1 VKASVQRALC
11 SLALLS
17 CATTDGSSAIA
28 QTVQSRKADGDAPPS
43 AVIDQAEQQL
53 HQTFTNLQFEDFGPA
68 PVKGP
73 IYQAT
78 AGGRIIYYAPQS
90 EHLLFAAVYDRNGV
104 NVTALAQDASAR
116 KKLGSLDPAKALVIG
131 PAGAPTVI
139 EFTDPECP
147 YCRALEKF
155 WLAKAAEGK
164 PVRRLVYFVSGIH
177 PKAAAKSEHILCS
190 PDKEAEFKAIY
201 AGAEPAKLR
210 TCAAGHAKVE
220 ADAMAVHKIGIT
232 GTPTLIVDGKLV
244 SGFQQGELE
253 KFLEDHAKTPDASN
267 FHSLKTDAVE
277 AHSAKP
283 DAKR

>member
-1 VKASVQRALC
+1 MSVAV
-11 SLALLS
+11 
-17 CATTDGSSAIA
+17 A
-28 QTVQSRKADGDAPPS
+28 QTAGSIKADSDAPLS
-43 AVIDQAEQQL
+43 VAARQAEQQL
-53 HQTFTNLQFEDFGPA
+53 RQTFTNLQLEDFGPA

-90 EHLLFAAVYDRNGV
+90 EHVLFAAVYDKNGV

-116 KKLGSLDPAKALVIG
+116 KKLGALDPAKALVIG

-155 WLAKAAEGK
+155 WIAKAAEGK

-177 PKAAAKSEHILCS
+177 PQAAAKSEHILCS

-201 AGAEPAKLR
+201 AGAQPASLR
-210 TCAAGHAKVE
+210 KCADGHAKVE
-220 ADAMAVHKIGIT
+220 SDAVAIQKIGIT

-253 KFLEDHAKTPDASN
+253 QFLD
-267 FHSLKTDAVE
+267 
-277 AHSAKP
+277 AHSPKADAADGKSP
-283 DAKR
+283 KSEALQPHAATIDAKH